1 MGGFHMNKKF
11 KTLMLMTICISS
23 LNLYSC
29 NFPSTEEKSASRVLL
44 ATAPNTFET
53 VSVTMGNI
61 NPQIS
66 SRGSITSSEKSNLY
80 TSLSGG
86 TLDSLN
92 FKVLDKVKK
101 GDVIATFYSEDIDDE
116 INLQELNIKAKEI
129 ELSKLKSEN
138 SSKYDIDY
146 CQANLDIEK
155 ERLSILNRKKERL
168 IIKSPMDGIITN
180 LTKANRGDQLTG
192 KDLIAV
198 VENAEDLVIT
208 GDIND
213 TFIDMYQVGMTAS
226 IEYKNRTYPGEVVDV
241 CFQDSSELRKKR
253 GVYVKFSGEFPD
265 SMSLNS
271 LVNLTLFSEEK
282 ENVMIVPTNSIRHDG
297 QDFYVYVLNNSI
309 KEKRIV
315 QVGALDLKNTEIV
328 SGLKLDEEVI
338 VE

>member
-1 MGGFHMNKKF
+1 MNKKI
-11 KTLMLMTICISS
+11 KTLLIITICLSS
-23 LNLYSC
+23 LNLHACNLYSK
-29 NFPSTEEKSASRVLL
+29 EEKSSSRVLL
-44 ATAPNTFET
+44 ATSENTFET
-53 VSVTMGNI
+53 VPVAMGNI

-101 GDVIATFYSEDIDDE
+101 GDIIATFYSEDIDDE
-116 INLQELNIKAKEI
+116 INLQKLNIRAKEI

-138 SSKYDIDY
+138 ASNYDIDY

-155 ERLSILNRKKERL
+155 EKLAILNRKKERL
-168 IIKSPMDGIITN
+168 IVKSPMDGIITN
-180 LTKANRGDQLTG
+180 LTKANRGDQMTG

-213 TFIDMYQVGMTAS
+213 SFINMYQVGMTAS
-226 IEYKNRTYPGEVVDV
+226 IEYNNRTYPGEVVDV
-241 CFQDSSELRKKR
+241 CFQDNSELRKKR
-253 GVYVKFSGEFPD
+253 GVYVKFAGEFPD

-271 LVNLTLFSEEK
+271 VVNLTLFSEEK
-282 ENVMIVPTNSIRHDG
+282 ENVMTVPTNSIHHDG

-309 KEKRIV
+309 KEKKIV
-315 QVGALDLKNTEIV
+315 QIGALDLKNAEVV
-328 SGLKLDEEVI
+328 SGLKLDEQIIIE
-338 VE
+338 